1 MNRQLRT
8 QIEKTVHLILKELNC
23 TIPIQDMDSIVAQL
37 GGQVQEA
44 EVVSTCNIAK
54 MTQGDYAFVIQVQRG
69 QSFAHR
75 NIAIAHGLGVLFLH
89 MGYLCDPALCQ
100 LREVIDDS
108 EYLSSKFIYDEFAAN
123 FLMPKSAYLDYVY
136 EHMSQKEI
144 DVFSI
149 ANYFGVTVG
158 AAINRGKWLEVLQW

>member
-23 TIPIQDMDSIVAQL
+23 AIPIGDMDSIVTQL
-37 GGQVQEA
+37 HGRIEEVD
-44 EVVSTCNIAK
+44 VVSTTNIVR
-54 MTQGDYAFVIQVQRG
+54 MTQGEQAFVLQVQRS
-69 QSFAHR
+69 QSPAQR

-89 MGYLCDPALCQ
+89 MGYLCDPTQCQ
-100 LREVIDDS
+100 VRQEINDS

-123 FLMPKSAYLDYVY
+123 FLMPKKEYLDYVY
-136 EHMSQKEI
+136 THMSHNEI

-149 ANYFGVTVG
+149 ADYFGVTIG
-158 AAINRGKWLEVLQW
+158 TAIKRGKWLEVLQW